1 MFNAVLVP
9 IDLNQPSSWEKA
21 LPMAVGLCRDSGAK
35 LTVMTVVPD
44 FGMPIV
50 AQYFPADYADRAQ
63 SEAKSALEKLVADL
77 VPEGVDAEC
86 LVGYGTIY
94 DEIMKAAGD
103 KACDLIVMA
112 SHRPELKDYLI
123 GPNAARVV
131 RHAGCSV
138 LVVRG

>member
-1 MFNAVLVP
+1 MYRRILVS
-9 IDLNQPSSWEKA
+9 IDVNQPSSWEKA
-21 LPMAVGLCRDSGAK
+21 LPVAIELCRTFGAQLK
-35 LTVMTVVPD
+35 LLCVVPD

-50 AQYFPADYADRAQ
+50 AQSFPADYAERAQ
-63 SEAKSALEKLVADL
+63 SEAKVALEKLSAEL
-77 VPEGVDAEC
+77 VPPGIDVEQ

-94 DEIMKAAGD
+94 DEIMKTAKKGS
-103 KACDLIVMA
+103 CDLIVMA

-138 LVVRG
+138 LVVRD